1 MESRV
6 NKQSVAED
14 CGRFFEIG
22 FNIGI
27 LTYIRQHASQ
37 FQHHLAEL
45 YHHDLSEM
53 HFPEMAKNSFKRHKF
68 TIDEHK
74 RTVARQWFLFFLQ
87 KGFLAGL
94 NFFHEYVDSL
104 PWNKEDGPLEIA
116 YYQCSFCGENSLYT
130 NAKTNEQEWHEILTQ
145 LTHYQIDPLKINLQQ
160 HQSKGRFLKADTLM
174 VSSQYWGA
182 G

>member
-1 MESRV
+1 MILPTANKRMEIPV
-6 NKQSVAED
+6 NKYSVAED

-37 FQHHLAEL
+37 VQHHLADL
-45 YHHDLSEM
+45 YLHDLREM
-53 HFPEMAKNSFKRHKF
+53 HFPEMAKNSFRRHKF

-74 RTVARQWFLFFLQ
+74 RKIARQWFLFFLQ

-94 NFFHEYVDSL
+94 NFFHEYVQSL
-104 PWNKEDGPLEIA
+104 HWNTEDEPLEIA

-130 NAKTNEQEWHEILTQ
+130 NAKTNEQEWREILTQ
-145 LTHYQIDPLKINLQQ
+145 FTHYQIDPLSIHLDE
-160 HQSKGRFLKADTLM
+160 HQKTGRFLKADT
-174 VSSQYWGA
+174 
-182 G
+182 